1 MADMADTGAAK
12 RVLLVDDHGL
22 IREGLRRAFDR
33 TSDLLVVAE
42 AGNCKDAMQ
51 ALQDVQLDV
60 LVTDLGL
67 PDGNGMDL
75 VRFARAG
82 NAKLGIVVLTMY
94 SGDEQIV
101 GAMEAGASA
110 FVNKDASA
118 DEVVAAARHASIAPR
133 SFTAHDLSSVMT
145 RRMSAPAGPR
155 LSPRE
160 TEVLAL
166 LVDGLAVGQISR
178 RLFISES
185 TTKTHVA
192 KIYDKLGA
200 SNRAQAVISAV
211 RLGLVSNEA
220 LHRPFT

>member
-94 SGDEQIV
+94 SWDEQVV
-101 GAMEAGASA
+101 GAMEAHGFEVRDVESLREHYARTLRCWVANLEEHFEEAVGLVGMERARVWRLYMAGSA
-110 FVNKDASA
+110 NGF
-118 DEVVAAARHASIAPR
+118 DENSIAIHQVLGVK
-133 SFTAHDLSSVMT
+133 TAGDGSSGMPAT
-145 RRMSAPAGPR
+145 RRGW
-155 LSPRE
+155 
-160 TEVLAL
+160 
-166 LVDGLAVGQISR
+166 D
-178 RLFISES
+178 
-185 TTKTHVA
+185 
-192 KIYDKLGA
+192 
-200 SNRAQAVISAV
+200 
-211 RLGLVSNEA
+211 
-220 LHRPFT
+220 

>member
-1 MADMADTGAAK
+1 MADSGAAK

-33 TSDLLVVAE
+33 TTDLVVAAE
-42 AGNCKDAMQ
+42 AANLKDATQ
-51 ALQDVQLDV
+51 ALQDVEPDV

-75 VRFARAG
+75 VRSARA
-82 NAKLGIVVLTMY
+82 ASATMGIVVLTMY
-94 SGDEQIV
+94 SGDEQV
-101 GAMEAGASA
+101 LGAMDAGASA

-133 SFTAHDLSSVMT
+133 SFTARDLSSVMS
-145 RRMSAPAGPR
+145 RRMAAPAGPR

-200 SNRAQAVISAV
+200 SNRAQAVMSAV
-211 RLGLVSNEA
+211 RLGLVSNQA
-220 LHRPFT
+220 LHRPFG